1 MTHVLG
7 KEEAELD
14 SILNTSIFDTIAQM
28 LGEDPALSDFAV
40 DIIVDINTS
49 IAILTQLG
57 VGPRGGFF
65 ITGRTE
71 TWTDFIGADNKLL
84 EMAKTYI
91 YAKTRIMFD
100 PPQSSAALD
109 AMKQICSELEW
120 RINVAV
126 DPGKSWKE
134 VT

>member
-1 MTHVLG
+1 MTCVLG
-7 KEEAELD
+7 KKEAELET
-14 SILNTSIFDTIAQM
+14 ILSSSIFDTIAKM
-28 LGEDPALSDFAV
+28 IGEDPASSDFIT

-57 VGPRGGFF
+57 VGPRGGFS

-71 TWTDFIGADNKLL
+71 TWTDFIGEDNKLL

-91 YAKTRIMFD
+91 YSKVRIMFD
-100 PPQSSAALD
+100 PPQSSSALE
-109 AMKQICSELEW
+109 AMKQVCSELEW

-126 DPGKSWKE
+126 DPGKAWKE
-134 VT
+134 E

>member
-1 MTHVLG
+1 MTCVLG
-7 KEEAELD
+7 KKEAELD
-14 SILNTSIFDTIAQM
+14 TILSSSIFDTIAKM
-28 LGEDPALSDFAV
+28 IGEDPASSDFIT

-71 TWTDFIGADNKLL
+71 TWTDFIGEDNNLL

-91 YAKTRIMFD
+91 YSKARIMFD
-100 PPQSSAALD
+100 PPQSSSALE
-109 AMKQICSELEW
+109 AMKQVCSELEW
-120 RINVAV
+120 RINVSV
-126 DPGKSWKE
+126 DPGKAWKE
-134 VT
+134 E